1 MTRHGYFKD
10 ENGASAAEFA
20 LVVLPFTVMVLG
32 IIGTCLML
40 YANQTLQFAVEA
52 AARCRSV
59 SQLTDTTAR
68 CQTDSAAETYAL
80 AQYKGPGITPT
91 FTASTAG
98 CGHTVSGSANFPLNA
113 GIISISVPLSAT
125 ACFP

>member
-1 MTRHGYFKD
+1 MMRSGYWKD
-10 ENGASAAEFA
+10 EQGASAVEFA
-20 LVVLPFTVMVLG
+20 LVVLPFVTMILG

-52 AARCRSV
+52 AARCASVERYVCTSDALTRSYAV
-59 SQLTDTTAR
+59 S
-68 CQTDSAAETYAL
+68 
-80 AQYKGPGITPT
+80 QYKGPGVSPT
-91 FTASTAG
+91 FTVSSAG
-98 CGHTVSGSANFPLNA
+98 CGHTVSGSATFPLNA